1 MPVIEERLGKLN
13 PSPTREIPILI
24 GGGGEKVTLRIVAE
38 HAHIWNGFGDP
49 EQAARKSGI
58 LDDWC
63 EKVGRNPAEIER
75 SVTIRPENIKDADEY
90 AERGLTHLIFGFGGP
105 DYDLGP

>member
-1 MPVIEERLGKLN
+1 MPIIEERLGKLN
-13 PSPTREIPILI
+13 PPPVRDPLPILI

-49 EQAARKSGI
+49 EQAGRKSKI

-63 EKVGRNPAEIER
+63 EKVGRDKAEIER
-75 SVTIRPENIKDADEY
+75 STLIRPDQIKDADRYVEKIGR
-90 AERGLTHLIFGFGGP
+90 AHV
-105 DYDLGP
+105 